1 METVHWEMAAK
12 FYLMV
17 DGIEDRWLDLRAFV
31 GPNLVDRLGDKLD
44 HIVRR
49 QLPLGRTAEAKAALG
64 HAIDRA
70 RSICWAGCSI
80 GKGDAAGA
88 GCAGYRPDHQR
99 GWWSTLDAWMG
110 RASGA
115 GRSGEW
121 RGALVP
127 PAACRLAV
135 WRARAGGRNRISGSA
150 SCGADGTLYRR
161 ASGPRLAA

>member
-64 HAIDRA
+64 HAIDRSEVYLLGWLFYRDGVTPPGLDVLGIA
-70 RSICWAGCSI
+70 PITSVAGGPRWMPGWAV
-80 GKGDAAGA
+80 
-88 GCAGYRPDHQR
+88 RP
-99 GWWSTLDAWMG
+99 
-110 RASGA
+110 A
-115 GRSGEW
+115 GRSGG
-121 RGALVP
+121 GA
-127 PAACRLAV
+127 ARWCRLQ
-135 WRARAGGRNRISGSA
+135 RADWLSGA
-150 SCGADGTLYRR
+150 RVRR
-161 ASGPRLAA
+161 PKPNQRKCFMRC

>member
-1 METVHWEMAAK
+1 MAAK

-64 HAIDRA
+64 HAIDRSEVYLLGWLFYRDGVTPPGLDVLGIA
-70 RSICWAGCSI
+70 PITSVAGGPRWMPGWAV
-80 GKGDAAGA
+80 
-88 GCAGYRPDHQR
+88 RPR
-99 GWWSTLDAWMG
+99 
-110 RASGA
+110 A
-115 GRSGEW
+115 GRGW